1 MVASRVICFKLLE
14 PLPLPLFEIPLLPMP
29 VASLEPRDILDGS
42 FLLCPTDFEVDSIS
56 LVSSSSLKEF
66 VALNV
71 AEPLP
76 LFP

>member
-14 PLPLPLFEIPLLPMP
+14 PLPLPLLEVPLLPMS

-42 FLLCPTDFEVDSIS
+42 FLLCPIDFDVDSIS

-66 VALNV
+66 RALNV
-71 AEPLP
+71 AEALP
-76 LFP
+76 LLP